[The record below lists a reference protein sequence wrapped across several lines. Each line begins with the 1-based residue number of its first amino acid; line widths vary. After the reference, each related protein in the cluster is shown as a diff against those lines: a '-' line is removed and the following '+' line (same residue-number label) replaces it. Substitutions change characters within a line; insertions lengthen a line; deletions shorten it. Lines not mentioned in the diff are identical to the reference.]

1 MTNLYIIMNMKKKKQ
16 LINLEEQRMGLFMT
30 DNSFDLDVMY
40 GRNYL
45 DTDNAQ
51 EVVLHKIN
59 IIESKSHALYGQTK
73 TKDKKFFAPVRLKVM
88 VTVEDG
94 KQEFY
99 GGNPGGIARD
109 DAGNIRFG
117 IYLKELE
124 EKEIEIDRGDIIEY
138 NMSGQKNRFY
148 EVESANNVTD
158 ETKKTIGG
166 FKPYWKLIIGVPVK
180 EDVVPFLSETKGN

>member
-1 MTNLYIIMNMKKKKQ
+1 
-16 LINLEEQRMGLFMT
+16 
-30 DNSFDLDVMY
+30 
-40 GRNYL
+40 
-45 DTDNAQ
+45 
-51 EVVLHKIN
+51 
-59 IIESKSHALYGQTK
+59 
-73 TKDKKFFAPVRLKVM
+73 M

-109 DAGNIRFG
+109 DTGSIRFG
-117 IYLKELE
+117 VYLKELE
-124 EKEIEIDRGDIIEY
+124 EKQIEIDRGDIIEY

-148 EVESANNVTD
+148 EVFSANNVAD

-166 FKPYWKLIIGVPVK
+166 FKSYWKLVIGVPIK